1 MNIKDIYDLNVGDVI
16 ENIDLSCYTTY
27 KLSGVGRVLVIPRDI
42 DGLKKLISYIKSNG
56 LKYKILGNGSN
67 LIFKNELYDGVL
79 IKLDNFVS
87 LDINDC
93 IVSVG
98 AGYNLM
104 KLALKCSMMGLSGL
118 EFATGIPGSVGGSV
132 YMNAGAYNSD
142 ISSVLESALILTPSL
157 DIVKYSNS
165 DFNFSY
171 RTSILQEDHDYI
183 CLAAQFRL
191 SHGDRNEIMELV
203 NSRRERRISS
213 QPLEFP
219 SAGSVFRNPE
229 GDYAGRLIEEL
240 GYKGRSVG
248 GACVSLKHANFIVNN
263 GQATG
268 RDICSLID
276 SIKSDVHDKYG
287 IDLKVEQEIVE

>member
-1 MNIKDIYDLNVGDVI
+1 MNIKDIYDLNVGEVI
-16 ENIDLSCYTTY
+16 ENVDLSRYTTY
-27 KLSGVGRVLVIPRDI
+27 KLAGIGRVLVVPRDI
-42 DGLKKLISYIKSNG
+42 DGLKKLIEYIKSNG
-56 LKYKILGNGSN
+56 FKYKILGNGSN
-67 LIFKNELYDGVL
+67 LIFKNDFYDGIL

-142 ISSVLESALILTPSL
+142 ISSVLESALILTPDL

-171 RTSILQEDHDYI
+171 RTSILQSNHDYI
-183 CLAAQFRL
+183 CLAAQFKL
-191 SHGDRNEIMELV
+191 SHGDKNEIMEVV

-240 GYKGRSVG
+240 GYKGHSIG
-248 GACVSLKHANFIVNN
+248 GACVSMKHANFIVNT
-263 GQATG
+263 GGATG
-268 RDICSLID
+268 NDICSLID
-276 SIKSDVHDKYG
+276 SIKADVKDKYN